1 MLASGFTKYQNTNP
15 GIDTNVNINLN
26 NDYLDCQLS
35 RAKSSNINICIK
47 DVKSQYILSNKG
59 ACAQTLKYFQAL
71 FLRSKELRLK
81 I

>member
-1 MLASGFTKYQNTNP
+1 MLAGGFTKYQNTNP

-47 DVKSQYILSNKG
+47 DVKSQSILSNKG
-59 ACAQTLKYFQAL
+59 ACVQILKYFQAL
-71 FLRSKELRLK
+71 FPRSKELQLK